1 MSRNMIRFYFK
12 QLLAPRPTPKLRPN
26 LVGCPRLLIQ
36 YIRSYPPYRTP
47 FLHPQP
53 KDAPCHGEKDP
64 LITAT
69 ILINDLIIGRGFEI
83 NEIKRG
89 GYLTLPCPTVNT

>member
-1 MSRNMIRFYFK
+1 M
-12 QLLAPRPTPKLRPN
+12 
-26 LVGCPRLLIQ
+26 
-36 YIRSYPPYRTP
+36 P

-53 KDAPCHGEKDP
+53 KDAPCHGDRGP

-69 ILINDLIIGRGFEI
+69 ILINDTIIGRVFEI

-89 GYLTLPCPTVNT
+89 GYVTLRRSVNCPTVNTWCTPTYFSVLM